1 MPEQNPENNVQ
12 AQPSSL
18 DFKSSTGNTKYTDNT
33 DALKKKID
41 STSVTKQE
49 KCPKGSDPVHKSK
62 TTGIKI
68 GRAHV

>member
-33 DALKKKID
+33 D
-41 STSVTKQE
+41 E
-49 KCPKGSDPVHKSK
+49 
-62 TTGIKI
+62 I